1 MSLWL
6 RPAEPMDAAAVA
18 AILGAFVD
26 QTPWM
31 PRLHSRAED
40 IAHCGQMI
48 DRGWVTIAM
57 TADRVAGFLARDG
70 DEINSLYIAP
80 GSRRQGV
87 GRQLIEDAKAQVDRL
102 VLWTFVANVGALR
115 FYDRMGFVELSRGTG
130 AGNEEGLLDV
140 QLAWTRG
147 STA

>member
-130 AGNEEGLLDV
+130 AGNEEGLPDV